1 MKFKLEL
8 TINRSLA
15 EVWKA
20 FDSAENLKNWQPT
33 LKKHELVSGTLG
45 QPGAVSTLTYEENE
59 REFALT
65 EKIILREEPDRL
77 DAVYENNFT
86 DNTNKNTFIE
96 QGPNKTL
103 WRLESEYKFKTTAM
117 KIVGTMKKKNFV
129 ARTQKD
135 MENFKEFVEDLSRR
149 MQ

>member
-8 TINRSLA
+8 IINKSRA
-15 EVWKA
+15 EVWEA
-20 FDSAENLKNWQPT
+20 FDSAENLKRWQPT

-45 QPGAVSTLTYEENE
+45 QPGAVSTLTYEEKE

-65 EKIILREEPDRL
+65 EKTILHKEPDRL
-77 DAVYENNFT
+77 DAIYENNFT

-103 WRLESEYKFKTTAM
+103 WVLEAEYKFKTTAM
-117 KIVGTMKKKNFV
+117 KIVGTLKKKNFV
-129 ARTQKD
+129 ARTQRD
-135 MENFKEFVEDLSRR
+135 MENFKEFVEDL
-149 MQ
+149 

>member
-1 MKFKLEL
+1 MKFKFEL
-8 TINRSLA
+8 TINKSRA

-20 FDSAENLKNWQPT
+20 FDSAEHLKRWQPT
-33 LKKHELVSGTLG
+33 LKKFEPVSGTPG

-65 EKIILREEPDRL
+65 EKIILREEPDRF

-96 QGPNKTL
+96 QGDTETL
-103 WRLESEYKFKTTAM
+103 WIIETKYTFKTTAM
-117 KIVGTMKKKNFV
+117 KIVGPLRKKNFV
-129 ARTQKD
+129 ARTQRD
-135 MENFKEFVEDLSRR
+135 MERFKEFVEGL
-149 MQ
+149 